1 MKTILEIFYVR
12 IIGDKVRYQRK
23 EANLSKKGG
32 DPARIIQSLIQEKRR
47 ASSGKVEK
55 KEFIVHSTSWRY
67 ARAGKVMLTYVA
79 YSDEL
84 DWTGMWVTYEILE
97 IWRAR
102 AENVQGVALDRGHF
116 LPEEDPER
124 TAVELIRFLS

>member
-32 DPARIIQSLIQEKRR
+32 DPAGIIQSLIQEKRR

-67 ARAGKVMLTYVA
+67 ARPGKVMLTYVA

-84 DWTGMWVTYEILE
+84 EFDWYVGDL
-97 IWRAR
+97 
-102 AENVQGVALDRGHF
+102 
-116 LPEEDPER
+116 
-124 TAVELIRFLS
+124 